1 MAKKGI
7 FILHIP
13 PPIHGAAM
21 VGGQIVEWLTD
32 SSDIESH
39 IISMSLVSKISD
51 LGGVSFQKVVVSVGL
66 FVKILVALI
75 WKRPD
80 FIYFTPS
87 RAGFAFLRDLI
98 FLLPIKMYGNL
109 TGAKVFLHFHT
120 RGLLPG
126 QKSPLFR
133 FLFRFM
139 LNNSE
144 VITLSDSL
152 GIEIRQYGT
161 AASVVSCPNG
171 VPDHNTEGLNLNPD
185 RLKPVSRFPRFLYLS
200 NMMVEKGYRE
210 VLSYAKSNPLANFE
224 FAGAWHSSADELY
237 FKNFLEQ
244 HNMNNVS
251 YLGLVS
257 GDLKHSVFSR
267 AEIFIFPT
275 YYHFEAFPLCLLEAL
290 SYGLP
295 CLSTDV
301 GAIKEIIGD
310 AGLIL
315 PSVSQLHEVLPDE
328 IEALRAPEL
337 REIARKRYLDNYT
350 DKQFLWR
357 FSDIIKGK
365 DL

>member
-1 MAKKGI
+1 MVKSGV

-21 VGGQIVEWLTD
+21 VGGQIIEWLSD

-51 LGGVSFQKVVVSVGL
+51 LGGVSFQKVAVSIGL
-66 FVKILVALI
+66 FVKILGTLI
-75 WKRPD
+75 WKRPN

-87 RAGFAFLRDLI
+87 RAGFAFLRDLL
-98 FLLPIKMYGNL
+98 FLLPVKMYANL

-120 RGLLPG
+120 RGPLPD

-139 LNNSE
+139 LNRSE

-152 GIEIRQYGT
+152 GVEMRQYGT

-171 VPDHNTEGLNLNPD
+171 VPDYNVDGFSLNPD
-185 RLKPVSRFPRFLYLS
+185 RLASDSRSPRFLYLS
-200 NMMVEKGYRE
+200 NMMLEKGYRE
-210 VLSYAKSNPLANFE
+210 VLSYAKANPQASFE
-224 FAGAWHSSADELY
+224 FAGAWHSKDDELY
-237 FKNFLEQ
+237 FVDFLEQ
-244 HNMNNVS
+244 HNMQNVS

-257 GDLKHSVFSR
+257 GDIKHSVFSR

-301 GAIKEIIGD
+301 GAIKEIVGD
-310 AGLIL
+310 AGLVL
-315 PSVSQLHEVLPDE
+315 SSVSKLHEVMPHE

-337 REIARKRYLDNYT
+337 REIARKRYLDNFT
-350 DKQFLWR
+350 DKQFLSR
-357 FSDIIKGK
+357 FSEIINGG
-365 DL
+365 DS